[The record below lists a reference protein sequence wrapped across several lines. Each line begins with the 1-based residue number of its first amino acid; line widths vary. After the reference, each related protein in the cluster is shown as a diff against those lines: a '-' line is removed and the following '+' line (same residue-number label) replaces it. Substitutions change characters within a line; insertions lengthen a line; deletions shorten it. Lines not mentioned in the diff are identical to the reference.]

1 MRRISSPYFF
11 ANPMN
16 RFKTVSHNK
25 VSVRGPVLNKK
36 IFKFFFNSKEEV
48 EHLLIIDKKT
58 GKVYIAVEE
67 KEDKSIDK

>member
-1 MRRISSPYFF
+1 MGIYKIYEGDTLKERRKAKTWKSLAKQLKKDCKDVVIS
-11 ANPMN
+11 
-16 RFKTVSHNK
+16 
-25 VSVRGPVLNKK
+25 
-36 IFKFFFNSKEEV
+36 FFNSKEEV